1 MNCFRCIFCNNR
13 YRSMEKNDITMEELK
28 RMQSQ
33 GAIIIDVRSPQE
45 YAEGHIE
52 GAIVIPEYELKI
64 RAKEIIKDKSQLI
77 VVYCPRGFRSKK
89 AQRILKYM
97 GYENVYNLYKGLENY

>member
-1 MNCFRCIFCNNR
+1 MKCFRYMCCNNR
-13 YRSMEKNDITMEELK
+13 YRSMEKDDITMEELK
-28 RMQSQ
+28 NMADK
-33 GAIIIDVRSPQE
+33 GAIILDVRSPQE
-45 YAEGHIE
+45 YREGHIE
-52 GAIVIPEYELKI
+52 GAIVIPEYELKF
-64 RAKEIIKDKSQLI
+64 RAQEILKDKSQLI